1 MGSYILK
8 TGLNI
13 RLSNQSID
21 YNLVGSVVTFEE
33 IEDQELR
40 DRLVVSFLKEGY
52 IVEADGEKPVVKQ
65 TEPDTENEGDKSEE
79 GGDKSEEGGE
89 NTPDEEEGDL
99 DDFEKEADEEADE
112 EADANDEKAPK
123 SKATKS
129 KGVKGG
135 KV

>member
-1 MGSYILK
+1 MSSYILK

-21 YNLVGSVVTFEE
+21 YDIVGSVVTFEE

-52 IVEADGEKPVVKQ
+52 IESAEGKEPAVKQ
-65 TEPDTENEGDKSEE
+65 SEPDLEPSDDEKA
-79 GGDKSEEGGE
+79 
-89 NTPDEEEGDL
+89 PDEEEGDL
-99 DDFEKEADEEADE
+99 DDFEKEDEGDE
-112 EADANDEKAPK
+112 DEKAPK

>member
-52 IVEADGEKPVVKQ
+52 IVEADGKKPVVKQ
-65 TEPDTENEGDKSEE
+65 TEPDTKEDVQSEE
-79 GGDKSEEGGE
+79 GDANDEKA
-89 NTPDEEEGDL
+89 PDEEEGDL
-99 DDFEKEADEEADE
+99 DDFEKEDEGDE
-112 EADANDEKAPK
+112 DEKAPK

>member
-65 TEPDTENEGDKSEE
+65 TEPDTKEDAQSEE
-79 GGDKSEEGGE
+79 GDE

-99 DDFEKEADEEADE
+99 DDFEKEADEG
-112 EADANDEKAPK
+112 DANDEKASK

>member
-65 TEPDTENEGDKSEE
+65 DEPNTEKEADEEGDANDEKA
-79 GGDKSEEGGE
+79 
-89 NTPDEEEGDL
+89 PDEEEGDL
-99 DDFEKEADEEADE
+99 DDFEKEADEEG
-112 EADANDEKAPK
+112 DANDEKAPK
-123 SKATKS
+123 AKATKS

>member
-65 TEPDTENEGDKSEE
+65 TEPDTKEDAQSEE
-79 GGDKSEEGGE
+79 EGK

-99 DDFEKEADEEADE
+99 DDFEKEADEEG
-112 EADANDEKAPK
+112 DANDEKAPK
-123 SKATKS
+123 AKATKS

>member
-65 TEPDTENEGDKSEE
+65 TEPDT
-79 GGDKSEEGGE
+79 
-89 NTPDEEEGDL
+89 
-99 DDFEKEADEEADE
+99 KE
-112 EADANDEKAPK
+112 DA
-123 SKATKS
+123 
-129 KGVKGG
+129 
-135 KV
+135 

>member
-52 IVEADGEKPVVKQ
+52 IVEADGEKSVVKQ
-65 TEPDTENEGDKSEE
+65 TEPDTNKEDSQ
-79 GGDKSEEGGE
+79 S
-89 NTPDEEEGDL
+89 EEGDL
-99 DDFEKEADEEADE
+99 DDFEKEADEEG
-112 EADANDEKAPK
+112 DANDEKAPK

>member
-65 TEPDTENEGDKSEE
+65 DEPNTKEDDQSEE
-79 GGDKSEEGGE
+79 GDANDEKA
-89 NTPDEEEGDL
+89 PDEEEGDL
-99 DDFEKEADEEADE
+99 DDFEKEADEEG
-112 EADANDEKAPK
+112 DANDEKAPK

>member
-52 IVEADGEKPVVKQ
+52 IVEADGEKSVVKQ
-65 TEPDTENEGDKSEE
+65 TEPDTKEDDQSEE
-79 GGDKSEEGGE
+79 GDE

-99 DDFEKEADEEADE
+99 DDFEKEADEEG
-112 EADANDEKAPK
+112 DANDEKALKSKATK

-129 KGVKGG
+129 KGG

>member
-65 TEPDTENEGDKSEE
+65 TEPDTKEDVQSEE
-79 GGDKSEEGGE
+79 GDTNDEKA
-89 NTPDEEEGDL
+89 PDEEEGDL
-99 DDFEKEADEEADE
+99 DDFEKEADEEGDT
-112 EADANDEKAPK
+112 NDEKAPK

>member
-65 TEPDTENEGDKSEE
+65 TEPDTKEDVQSEE
-79 GGDKSEEGGE
+79 GDTNDEKA
-89 NTPDEEEGDL
+89 PDEEEGDL
-99 DDFEKEADEEADE
+99 DDFEKEDEGDE
-112 EADANDEKAPK
+112 DEKAPK

>member
-1 MGSYILK
+1 MCSYILK

-65 TEPDTENEGDKSEE
+65 TEPDTKEDDQSEEGDK
-79 GGDKSEEGGE
+79 
-89 NTPDEEEGDL
+89 NTPDEEEGNL
-99 DDFEKEADEEADE
+99 DDFEEEDEGDE
-112 EADANDEKAPK
+112 DEKAPK

>member
-21 YNLVGSVVTFEE
+21 YDIVGSVVTFEE

-52 IVEADGEKPVVKQ
+52 IESADGKEPAVKQ
-65 TEPDTENEGDKSEE
+65 AEPDTEEGDTNDEKA
-79 GGDKSEEGGE
+79 
-89 NTPDEEEGDL
+89 PDEEEGDL
-99 DDFEKEADEEADE
+99 DDFEKEDEGDE
-112 EADANDEKAPK
+112 DEKAPK

>member
-65 TEPDTENEGDKSEE
+65 TEPDTKEDDQSDEGD
-79 GGDKSEEGGE
+79 E

-99 DDFEKEADEEADE
+99 DDFEKEADEEG
-112 EADANDEKAPK
+112 DANDEKAPK
-123 SKATKS
+123 AKATKS

>member
-65 TEPDTENEGDKSEE
+65 TEPDTKEDAQSEE
-79 GGDKSEEGGE
+79 GDE
-89 NTPDEEEGDL
+89 NTSDEEEGDL
-99 DDFEKEADEEADE
+99 DDFEKEDDEEGDT
-112 EADANDEKAPK
+112 NDEKAPK

>member
-40 DRLVVSFLKEGY
+40 DRLVISFLKEGY

-65 TEPDTENEGDKSEE
+65 TEPDTKEDAQSEE
-79 GGDKSEEGGE
+79 GDE

-99 DDFEKEADEEADE
+99 DDFEKEADEEG
-112 EADANDEKAPK
+112 DANDEKAPK

>member
-65 TEPDTENEGDKSEE
+65 TEPDTKEDAQSEE
-79 GGDKSEEGGE
+79 GDANDEKA
-89 NTPDEEEGDL
+89 PDEEEGDL
-99 DDFEKEADEEADE
+99 DDFEKEADEEG
-112 EADANDEKAPK
+112 DANDEKAPK

>member
-40 DRLVVSFLKEGY
+40 DRLVISFLKEGY

-65 TEPDTENEGDKSEE
+65 DEPNTKEDDQSEE
-79 GGDKSEEGGE
+79 GDANDEKA
-89 NTPDEEEGDL
+89 PDEEEGDL
-99 DDFEKEADEEADE
+99 DDFEKEADEEG
-112 EADANDEKAPK
+112 DANDEKAPK

>member
-65 TEPDTENEGDKSEE
+65 TEPDTNKEDAQSEE
-79 GGDKSEEGGE
+79 GDE

-99 DDFEKEADEEADE
+99 DDFEKDADEEG
-112 EADANDEKAPK
+112 DANDEKAPK
-123 SKATKS
+123 AKATKS